1 LFHYHGLG
9 VPRPTHNGEIWTFDA
24 KRTEYIASSVADV
37 RTWPG
42 KPSIVSV
49 CFWQMFDSC

>member
-24 KRTEYIASSVADV
+24 RRTE
-37 RTWPG
+37 
-42 KPSIVSV
+42 
-49 CFWQMFDSC
+49 